1 MIITNIRNRNNSD
14 KHDSEIAKSA
24 QISYRNPIH
33 KPQPEKFMLDFR
45 VIQNEQTAEFFI
57 ETSITGKHL
66 LCTPQLNKG
75 TAFTHEERRVFGLHG
90 TLPNRVETLDEQMK
104 RAYIQFSAYT
114 SRLQQNIYLLNLH
127 DKNQILFYKLVSRH
141 LAEMLPVIYTPI
153 VGSAV
158 QHYSREYRQ
167 PRGLYITHADQ
178 HRIDEILM
186 NRSNSEIDLI
196 VVTDGEGVLGIGDQ
210 GIGGIDI
217 PVAKLMVYGLCG
229 GIDPNRA
236 LPICLDVGTNNQTL
250 LDDPLYLGCR
260 MPRVSGAAYDA
271 FIHTFVESIQ
281 KHFPHAFLH
290 WEDFGRGNARRI
302 LDQFQDKL
310 CTFNDDI
317 QGTGAVALSALLA
330 ACDVTGM
337 DLLQHQIVVFGAG
350 SAGTG
355 ISEQIVDALVRK
367 GLSEKEAYQ
376 RFWLIDR
383 QGLIMVDDPDLT
395 NSQISYARKPSD
407 IEHWTCHDK
416 NNPSLMDT
424 IRHVKPTILIGCSA
438 QAGAFTQDLVEM
450 MAAHCERPIIF
461 PLSNP
466 DDKCEATPADILA
479 WSDGRALIATGTAFP
494 EVEYQ
499 NRMLPIAQCNNAL
512 VFPGIGLG
520 ILAVRATRL
529 SKAMIWAASQ
539 ALSELSPSK
548 KDSFLPLLPSLN
560 DAQAV
565 AKHIA
570 IAVARVAIDTGLA
583 QRNQDASLDE
593 LMDTLFWEPRYL
605 PFVRKAK

>member
-1 MIITNIRNRNNSD
+1 
-14 KHDSEIAKSA
+14 
-24 QISYRNPIH
+24 
-33 KPQPEKFMLDFR
+33 MLDFKVSR
-45 VIQNEQTAEFFI
+45 NEQTAEFFI
-57 ETSITGKHL
+57 ETSITGRHL

-75 TAFTHEERRVFGLHG
+75 TAFTHEERRVFELHG

-114 SRLQQNIYLLNLH
+114 CRLQQNIYLLNLH
-127 DKNQILFYKLVSRH
+127 DKNQILFYKLVGRH

-178 HRIDEILM
+178 HRIDEILL
-186 NRSNSEIDLI
+186 NRSNPEVDLI

-210 GIGGIDI
+210 GVGGIDI

-229 GIDPNRA
+229 GIDPKRT
-236 LPICLDVGTNNQTL
+236 LPICLDVGTNNQLL

-260 MPRVSGAAYDA
+260 VPRLSGDAYDS
-271 FIHTFVESIQ
+271 FILTFVESIQ

-302 LDQFQDKL
+302 LDQFQNKL

-317 QGTGAVALSALLA
+317 QGTGAVTLSALLA

-337 DLLQHQIVVFGAG
+337 DLLDHRIVVFGAG

-355 ISEQIVDALVRK
+355 ISEQIVDALIRK
-367 GLSEKEAYQ
+367 GLSEDQAYG

-383 QGLIMVDDPDLT
+383 LGLIMEHDVDLT
-395 NSQISYARKPSD
+395 DAQKQYARKSSD
-407 IEHWTCHDK
+407 IKGWGIDTKH
-416 NNPSLMDT
+416 NPSLADT
-424 IRHVKPTILIGCSA
+424 VEHAKPTILIGCSA
-438 QAGAFTQDLVEM
+438 QAGAFTQDIIKR
-450 MAAHCERPIIF
+450 MATQCKRPIVF

-466 DDKCEATPADILA
+466 DEKCEARPIDILE
-479 WSDGRALIATGTAFP
+479 WSEGRALIATGTAFP

-520 ILAVRATRL
+520 VLAVRATRL

-539 ALSELSPSK
+539 ALSEFSPSK
-548 KDSFLPLLPSLN
+548 KDSFLPLLPSLD
-560 DAQAV
+560 DAQIV

-570 IAVARVAIDTGLA
+570 VAVAQVAIDTGLA
-583 QRNQDASLDE
+583 QCNQNTPLVKLIDS
-593 LMDTLFWEPRYL
+593 LFWEPRYL
-605 PFVRKAK
+605 PFIRKN